1 LLSGKGRNQAPIATQ
16 IANSATTS
24 ETRASHRVGVGG
36 TAGGQGGGAADASSG
51 FDTWWIVSFI
61 CGCGNHLLSA
71 LAGPEIEETF
81 SANRFLPTT
90 KAVSGPSPRRR
101 RDSGQEEGCADWQS
115 VCPQRV

>member
-1 LLSGKGRNQAPIATQ
+1 MQ
-16 IANSATTS
+16 IANSDTTS
-24 ETRASHRVGVGG
+24 ETRASQRDGHVGV
-36 TAGGQGGGAADASSG
+36 GGQGGGAADASSG

-115 VCPQRV
+115 VCPQPV